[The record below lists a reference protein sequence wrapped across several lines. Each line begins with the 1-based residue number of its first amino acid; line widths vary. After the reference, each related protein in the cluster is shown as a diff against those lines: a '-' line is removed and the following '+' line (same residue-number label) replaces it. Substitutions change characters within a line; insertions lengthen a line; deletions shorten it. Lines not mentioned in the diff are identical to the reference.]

1 MRRQTLALCALLAA
15 VTAADAL
22 FAASRSPLPAE
33 TAVSDVPIG
42 ESAPATATNLPPR
55 FIFDAPITE
64 QPRAAGEI
72 PAEPPVAVRPQ
83 EPPEEE
89 ADAPAAKAASESAE
103 PAPATDEPAPRETAP
118 ESSSAA
124 SAAQPAAADT
134 ALQRLAAV
142 EAALAQQVDL
152 LARELLQQSGGDAAG
167 LAALARDSAARF
179 DAIESAADREAEV
192 VFASLGGAAAEEARA
207 AYAAAKTAQLG
218 YWRALIAGDVKKDDK
233 NADDFQISP

>member
-1 MRRQTLALCALLAA
+1 VRRQTLALCALLAA

-55 FIFDAPITE
+55 FIFDTPITE

-118 ESSSAA
+118 ESS

-192 VFASLGGAAAEEARA
+192 IFASLGGAAAEEARA
-207 AYAAAKTAQLG
+207 AYAAAKAAQLG
-218 YWRALIAGDVKKDDK
+218 YWRALIAGDGKKDDK